1 MEINEAIFSRRS
13 IREFTSQEVDE
24 ATIGRLIEAAV
35 YAPNAVNQ
43 QPWTFTVVRDQDVL
57 DRVSRAAKTH
67 MLATMPSGDHSEHFQ
82 SLLTDLTVSMSDFRK
97 NPAKVLRDA
106 KTQPVAVLS
115 HNKAAFYMVDPVL
128 FEALI
133 DEVEDA
139 QLLPMLRARI
149 ASAAKGRYIEVDIDS
164 V

>member
-1 MEINEAIFSRRS
+1 M
-13 IREFTSQEVDE
+13 
-24 ATIGRLIEAAV
+24 
-35 YAPNAVNQ
+35 
-43 QPWTFTVVRDQDVL
+43 
-57 DRVSRAAKTH
+57 
-67 MLATMPSGDHSEHFQ
+67 Q
-82 SLLTDLTVSMSDFRK
+82 SLLTDLTISMSDFKK

-115 HNKAAFYMVDPVL
+115 HNKAAFYMVDPGL